1 MIKGD
6 LELWICGLLGSIQGA
21 VTTSNMLLSVRFIQ
35 IWLVL
40 QVKPCAESESESHE
54 EIGRKL
60 VRTKLQTH
68 PRQQLIDTRKDDKD
82 VR

>member
-1 MIKGD
+1 M
-6 LELWICGLLGSIQGA
+6 
-21 VTTSNMLLSVRFIQ
+21 T
-35 IWLVL
+35 
-40 QVKPCAESESESHE
+40 PCAESESESHE

-68 PRQQLIDTRKDDKD
+68 PRQQLIDTRKYDKD